1 MLLLCVC
8 LLPLWFTAPEEFILK
23 VAAGVCLPGGSGGW
37 LNHCPPQ
44 DDHVIGSA
52 EGLQGQGVFPK
63 ADKNI
68 LHNLKDWDEAGGNT
82 LCIATILW
90 SGRKT

>member
-1 MLLLCVC
+1 MLCVG
-8 LLPLWFTAPEEFILK
+8 LLPLWFTAPEKF
-23 VAAGVCLPGGSGGW
+23 VLPCGSGGW

-44 DDHVIGSA
+44 DDHVIASA

-68 LHNLKDWDEAGGNT
+68 LLNSKDWAEAGGNI

-90 SGRKT
+90 SGRRT